1 MKTTYTLLVTLL
13 FCSLNI
19 SAQQKEV
26 SIYLNHYYNGE
37 VFELD
42 EIYPVDN
49 DINCQI
55 SRLEYYLTVN
65 TLYSSNGDS
74 ISFGGEFYTAEDS
87 LINYNGK
94 SLLVRTSKHKYSLG
108 NLDIKELN
116 QMKFHIGVPSEI
128 NHQDPV
134 IWPSNH
140 ALAPKD
146 PSMHWGWNSGYRF
159 LALEAMVDE
168 NEDGIF
174 ESVLQYHAVGDTLYR
189 TLHQTISTVETDEE
203 IIIYLDVNF
212 ENLLV
217 NINASDAGVFH
228 GEQTQVMGLMDNFA
242 FNSVFTNTVNLS
254 LSSPTVLGS
263 IFPNPFSN
271 QINIQV
277 IEPTELKVYSVLGK
291 LVYQNVVTKGTH
303 TIQTDFLEQGLYIF
317 KLNTKEES
325 RSIKL
330 LKN

>member
-1 MKTTYTLLVTLL
+1 MKTTYTLLFTLL
-13 FCSLNI
+13 FCSLSL

-49 DINCQI
+49 DIDCQI

-65 TLYSSNGDS
+65 TLYANNGDS
-74 ISFGGEFYTAEDS
+74 IKFEGVFQTAEDS
-87 LINYNGK
+87 LINYTGK
-94 SLLVRTSKHKYSLG
+94 SLLVRMSKHKYSLG
-108 NLDIKELN
+108 DFTITELN
-116 QMKFHIGVPSEI
+116 QMKFHLGVPAEI
-128 NHQDPV
+128 NHQDPS

-140 ALAPKD
+140 ALAPKQ
-146 PSMHWGWNSGYRF
+146 PSMHWGWSSGYRF

-168 NEDGIF
+168 DQDSIF

-189 TLHQTISTVETDEE
+189 TVNQTISTVETNEE

-212 ENLLV
+212 ENLLAD
-217 NINASDAGVFH
+217 INASDAGVFH
-228 GEQTQVMGLMDNFA
+228 GEQSQVMGLMDNFA
-242 FNSVFTNTVNLS
+242 FNNVFTNTVNLS
-254 LSSPTVLGS
+254 ISSSTHLEGIS
-263 IFPNPFSN
+263 PNPFSN

-277 IEPTELKVYSVLGK
+277 AEPTELMIYSLLGK
-291 LVYQNVVTKGTH
+291 LVYQNALTQGTH
-303 TIQTDFLEQGLYIF
+303 AIQTNFLEQGLYIF
-317 KLNTKEES
+317 KLNTKEKS

-330 LKN
+330 LKK